1 MPSCVNGR
9 REHRSARK
17 RRITGSWTAC
27 GREKLSVDDDSAAVS
42 PTLPIMVSMTRR
54 MDSKTGVAASSHKDE
69 PDTESK
75 AIQTRRRI
83 LDAAAYVL
91 STKGY
96 AGLRLTHVAERADLD
111 ATAIY
116 YNFPSR
122 DDLIEHVMWVGI
134 ADTREHVCTVLQAL
148 PADTPAIDRFLAAVD
163 AHLRHGL
170 QISDYGR
177 ASVRNAGQV
186 PTKIRRHHMQEH
198 ARYREVWRRLLTEI
212 TRSGQLRDATSA
224 ITSAPTDSCA
234 RFVFVHRIMVLL
246 RETPSRRPTRAS
258 QTFRMSLVCARLPAP
273 PCR

>member
-1 MPSCVNGR
+1 MPSCGNGR

-27 GREKLSVDDDSAAVS
+27 GRERLSVDDDSAAVS

-75 AIQTRRRI
+75 AIQTPRRI

-198 ARYREVWRRLLTEI
+198 ARYREV
-212 TRSGQLRDATSA
+212 
-224 ITSAPTDSCA
+224 
-234 RFVFVHRIMVLL
+234 
-246 RETPSRRPTRAS
+246 
-258 QTFRMSLVCARLPAP
+258 
-273 PCR
+273 

>member
-1 MPSCVNGR
+1 MPSCGNGR

-27 GREKLSVDDDSAAVS
+27 GRERLSVDDDSAAVS
-42 PTLPIMVSMTRR
+42 PTLPIMVSMTRG

-116 YNFPSR
+116 YHFPSR
-122 DDLIEHVMWVGI
+122 M
-134 ADTREHVCTVLQAL
+134 T
-148 PADTPAIDRFLAAVD
+148 
-163 AHLRHGL
+163 
-170 QISDYGR
+170 
-177 ASVRNAGQV
+177 
-186 PTKIRRHHMQEH
+186 
-198 ARYREVWRRLLTEI
+198 
-212 TRSGQLRDATSA
+212 
-224 ITSAPTDSCA
+224 
-234 RFVFVHRIMVLL
+234 
-246 RETPSRRPTRAS
+246 
-258 QTFRMSLVCARLPAP
+258 
-273 PCR
+273 

>member
-1 MPSCVNGR
+1 MNGR

-27 GREKLSVDDDSAAVS
+27 GRERLSVDDDSAAVS
-42 PTLPIMVSMTRR
+42 PTLPIMLSMTRR

-134 ADTREHVCTVLQAL
+134 ADTREHVCTVLQVL

-163 AHLRHGL
+163 AHLRTDCRSPIMDGPRCAMP
-170 QISDYGR
+170 GR
-177 ASVRNAGQV
+177 YRPRSAGI
-186 PTKIRRHHMQEH
+186 TCGNTHDT
-198 ARYREVWRRLLTEI
+198 ARYGGGCSPR
-212 TRSGQLRDATSA
+212 
-224 ITSAPTDSCA
+224 
-234 RFVFVHRIMVLL
+234 
-246 RETPSRRPTRAS
+246 
-258 QTFRMSLVCARLPAP
+258 
-273 PCR
+273 